1 MQAELQNRVIPRVNG
16 DHEKMFNDDPV
27 EFSSDRFLP
36 GDVAHQGD
44 IMIVC
49 LKSRPKGKAKVR
61 ENRQIAEG
69 NTQGSRHV
77 LESGQLFDYEPN
89 IVADAIYEATGCRV
103 DPQYCGPVFC
113 TEKSS
118 GNATLSHPEHG
129 NHTYS
134 GQDMWCA
141 SVYQRN
147 FDAEEQ
153 AEKRARD

>member
-1 MQAELQNRVIPRVNG
+1 MQAEVQNRVIPRVTG
-16 DHEKMFNDDPV
+16 DHEKMFNDAPV

-44 IMIVC
+44 IMVVC
-49 LKSRPKGKAKVR
+49 LKGRPKGKAEIR
-61 ENRQIAEG
+61 QDRQIAEG

-77 LESGQLFDYEPN
+77 LVSGDLFNFESN
-89 IVADAIYEATGCRV
+89 NVADAIYEATGCRV
-103 DPQYCGPVFC
+103 APQYCGPVFS
-113 TEKSS
+113 TGKAGVANLE
-118 GNATLSHPEHG
+118 HPEHG